1 MNHAKMKLTTQLIV
15 LAAAIALSST
25 AFASGKKHDKGRHG
39 DRAFAEQSIYGYG
52 KVLDVTPIYREVRVS
67 TPRKECWDEPVR
79 VTRRHRNDSAAG
91 TLAGA
96 LIGGVLGH
104 QIGKGRGN
112 KAATA
117 LGTVIGAQMGH
128 DANRRHDSYDSYTR
142 YKEVCE
148 VTEQVNYQE
157 VIEGYR
163 VTYRYKGKRFH
174 TRMPYDP
181 GDKIKLKISV
191 EPVF

>member
-1 MNHAKMKLTTQLIV
+1 MNLTKTKLTTQLIV
-15 LAAAIALSST
+15 LAAAVALSSSV
-25 AFASGKKHDKGRHG
+25 FAGGKKHDNGRHG
-39 DRAFAEQSIYGYG
+39 GRYSAENGIYGYG

-79 VTRRHRNDSAAG
+79 VSRPHRNDRAAG
-91 TLAGA
+91 TLVGA
-96 LIGGVLGH
+96 LIGGALGH

-128 DANRRHDSYDSYTR
+128 DANRRPDSYDRYTR

-148 VTEQVNYQE
+148 VTDQVNYQE
-157 VIEGYR
+157 VVEGYR
-163 VTYRYKGKRFH
+163 VTYRYKGQRFH